1 MNGLALISFGVVLVA
16 LVSIA
21 WWRRSRRQRWPLASR
36 DVRCP
41 FHECQAEVT
50 VRTNPDARPRR
61 QHVEV
66 VACSLLSDAVGL
78 PERRAYLPDSP
89 PAEVVLEPAR
99 RYPVHTSGIS
109 CRQPCVFA
117 LDASAATVTPQPLR
131 CASGTSDAL
140 DLMRQADRRAAGRP
154 SLWYGSSL

>member
-1 MNGLALISFGVVLVA
+1 MNGLALVLLGVILVA
-16 LVSIA
+16 WVSIA
-21 WWRRSRRQRWPLASR
+21 WWRQSRRQRWPLVSR

-41 FHECQAEVT
+41 LHECQAEVT
-50 VRTNPDARPRR
+50 VRTDPEARPGR
-61 QHVEV
+61 HVEV

-89 PAEVVLEPAR
+89 PSEVVLEPAR
-99 RYPVHTSGIS
+99 AYPLHTPGIS

-117 LDASAATVTPQPLR
+117 LDASATVTPQPLR
-131 CASGTSDAL
+131 CASGACDAL
-140 DLMRQADRRAAGRP
+140 DLMRQADQRAAGSP